1 MGAIANLF
9 GYLLNFLYNLFNNYG
24 IAIIVFTI
32 LLRIILIPITVSQQ
46 KSMKKNAKVQEK
58 MKEIQKKYKNNPEKL
73 NQETIELYKREKVS
87 PFSGCLSSIIQIIL
101 IISVFWLVSKPLTYM
116 KKVDSNKVNEYIE
129 QIKTEEGKASAYPE
143 IQIIQTKSAEDSEVA
158 INMDFLGLD
167 LSKVPNQ
174 NLKDIKVY
182 IIPVLYVITSFVS
195 IKMTN
200 NMQDKAKE
208 KKKAE
213 QQKKSTENN
222 EISEEKALISE
233 EEAKSEEAMEAM
245 QNMTKS
251 MNYMIPIMS
260 ITIAFIAPLGL
271 ALYWLVS
278 NIAMI
283 IERIIINKVSENKKE
298 EKENA

>member
-143 IQIIQTKSAEDSEVA
+143 IQIIQTKAAEDSEVA

>member
-129 QIKTEEGKASAYPE
+129 QIKTEDGKASAYPE

-213 QQKKSTENN
+213 QQKKATENN